1 MSEIEWKRAN
11 RANWDE
17 RVSVHMA
24 PGGYDIA
31 SLRAGNARLDA
42 IEEAE
47 LGSVAGKRVLHLQCH
62 FGRDSLILAQRG
74 AEVTGLDFSTP
85 AIAAALA
92 LTEELGLADRA
103 RFFEADLYDA
113 RTVIPEPA
121 SFDLV
126 YVTWG
131 ALLWLADIRLWAEI
145 VAYFLK
151 PGGRLYLAEGHPIA
165 LVFDDLQKSPDGVP
179 GFFAPYFS
187 PTPIEYD
194 DSKDYANPTAVLK
207 NTKTFTWIHP
217 IGDVVTGLT
226 DAGLR
231 LDWLHEH
238 DAVTWRM
245 FNLLQEDE
253 AGLFRWPEQKWLPLA
268 FSLSATRA

>member
-1 MSEIEWKRAN
+1 MTETEWKRAN

-17 RVSVHMA
+17 RVGVHMA
-24 PGGYDIA
+24 PGGYDMA
-31 SLRAGNARLDA
+31 ALRAGTAHLNA

-47 LGSVAGKRVLHLQCH
+47 LGSVEGMRVMHLQCH

-85 AIAAALA
+85 AIAAAR
-92 LTEELGLADRA
+92 GLANEMGLSDRV

-113 RTVIPEPA
+113 RSAIPEPA

-126 YVTWG
+126 YITWG
-131 ALLWLADIRLWAEI
+131 AITWLPDIRKWAEI
-145 VAYFLK
+145 VAFFLK

-165 LVFDDLQKSPDGVP
+165 LVFDDMRKSDNGVP
-179 GFFAPYFS
+179 GFFAPYFAAA
-187 PTPIEYD
+187 PVEYD
-194 DSKDYANPTAVLK
+194 DSKDYANATAVLS

-217 IGDVVTGLT
+217 IADIVTGLLE
-226 DAGLR
+226 AGLR
-231 LDWLHEH
+231 LNWLHEH

-245 FNLLQEDE
+245 FDILREDG
-253 AGLFRWPEQKWLPLA
+253 AGLYRWPEQKWLPLA
-268 FSLSATRA
+268 FSLSATCE

>member
-17 RVSVHMA
+17 RVGVHMA

>member
-1 MSEIEWKRAN
+1 MSESEWKRAN

-17 RVSVHMA
+17 RVGVHMA